1 MENDLANLAL
11 TDEEKEAFEE
21 NEAVV
26 DQNLHLCLVGRC
38 LTDSIVH
45 FPSLCNTMVDLWHP
59 IRGIC
64 ISDLGD
70 RRLLFQFFHEV
81 DIQRVLAGTPWF
93 FNNHLLLL
101 HRIQPAENPSL
112 VLLKFTEFWIQ
123 VHDLP
128 PGLMSEPMARQFGDF
143 LGKFLEYD
151 LSDRFGNSYS
161 LMRIRVQLN
170 VTHPLKRRKK
180 VMVGSDRIFYARF
193 QYEKLSLFCFICG
206 KLGHGES
213 FCPIRTTMAPENI
226 VFGWDLSIR
235 AMARR
240 QSVTPS
246 CWLREVGGDDRSWIG
261 SDGDNRPINGM
272 IVGQEPMDM
281 MLNVENDSLYA
292 TEGKKR
298 QRRTSDF
305 AEKDLSAGSVG
316 QSSRAP

>member
-1 MENDLANLAL
+1 MENELANLAL
-11 TDEEKEAFEE
+11 TDEEEEAFEE
-21 NEAVV
+21 DEAVV

-45 FPSLCNTMVDLWHP
+45 FPSLRNTMADLWHP

-70 RRLLFQFFHEV
+70 RRYLFQFFHEV

-101 HRIQPAENPSL
+101 HRIQPSENPSL
-112 VLLKFTEFWIQ
+112 VPLIFTEFWVQ

-128 PGLMSEPMARQFGDF
+128 PGLVSEPMAKQFGDF

-151 LSDRFGNSYS
+151 LSDQFGNSS
-161 LMRIRVQLN
+161 SIMHIRVHLN
-170 VTHPLKRRKK
+170 VTNPLRRRKK
-180 VMVGSDRIFYARF
+180 VMVGSDRIFYAHF

-213 FCPIRTTMAPENI
+213 FCLVRTRMAPENI
-226 VFGWDLSIR
+226 AFGWDLSIR

-240 QSVTPS
+240 RSVIPS
-246 CWLREVGGDDRSWIG
+246 RWLREVGGDDRSWIG
-261 SDGDNRPINGM
+261 SDGENRLINGTM
-272 IVGQEPMDM
+272 VDLEPMDM
-281 MLNVENDSLYA
+281 MLNVENVLLYA

-305 AEKDLSAGSVG
+305 TEKNLSAGSIG